1 MTLDTPMLTLL
12 GTMGCHLCDEA
23 VAVLQQAAVPEW
35 QTVDIADDAAL
46 LARYG
51 TRIPVVRNE
60 GSGREVGWPFDAAAL
75 QELMASGAD

>member
-1 MTLDTPMLTLL
+1 MLTLL
-12 GTMGCHLCDEA
+12 GTVGCHLCDEA
-23 VAVLQQAAVPEW
+23 VAVLQQAAVPVW

-60 GSGREVGWPFDAAAL
+60 GSGCEVGWPFDAAAL
-75 QELMASGAD
+75 QALMAGEAD